1 MASGRRNNN
10 KMTRRKKLQPA
21 VMQMELTVPTGTSY
35 VDLALCSSLL
45 NRRAYKQENTN
56 WAVGGFEFLAATAT
70 TGTVV
75 IAKLPETWVAENAY
89 TKSRALWKEMQDQ
102 VLDNEPDIKGKYHD
116 FKVFLDDAMRAEWA
130 SSGIQ
135 TSTNAG
141 GKILTPFV
149 GDWTTADFTA
159 AAAPRADW
167 NWSEIQI
174 PNDTAPGTT
183 DDYYL
188 HMLGADSTES
198 KGMIHGYAKSRAR
211 PQEQDPNVPNGS
223 GWMTE
228 LFDLGNNDEEI
239 REDLEEQN
247 DRPPYALLGAATI
260 REAYPGGSEEFT
272 TPQVHGFCNFTNT
285 TVSAKNSIQGG
296 MFGLGLLKIVNNTDA
311 SLSLLVHMVPGDHR
325 GYMVEEMSQ

>member
-1 MASGRRNNN
+1 MARGQRNNN
-10 KMTRRKKLQPA
+10 KMTRRKLQPA
-21 VMQMELTVPTGTSY
+21 VMQMELSVPTGTSY
-35 VDLALCSSLL
+35 VDLSLCASLV
-45 NRRAYKQENTN
+45 NRRAYKQENSN
-56 WAVGGFEFLAATAT
+56 WAVGGFEFLAAGAA

-75 IAKLPETWVAENAY
+75 IGKLPETWVAENAY
-89 TKSRALWKEMQDQ
+89 TKSLALWNEMQAQ

-116 FKVFLDDAMRAEWA
+116 FKVFLDEPMKVEWA
-130 SSGIQ
+130 TSGIQ
-135 TSTNAG
+135 TSTNAA

-149 GDWTTADFTA
+149 GDWTTADFTS

-174 PNDTAPGTT
+174 PNDTTPGTT

-188 HMLGADSTES
+188 HMLGPDAGDS

-260 REAYPGGSEEFT
+260 REAYVGGSEEFV
-272 TPQVHGFCNFTNT
+272 TPQVHGFCNFTST
-285 TVSAKNSIQGG
+285 TVSSKNSIQGG
-296 MFGLGLLKIVNNTDA
+296 MFGLGLMKIVNNTDVQ
-311 SLSLLVHMVPGDHR
+311 LSLLVHMVPGDHR
-325 GYMVEEMSQ
+325 GYLVEELS